1 MTHKTFG
8 GKKLAVL
15 GKLLLDELYLTCL
28 ILKHKLILYV
38 NTTATTTNK
47 SNNVVAIVIVS
58 LSIK

>member
-15 GKLLLDELYLTCL
+15 GKLLLDELYLICL

-38 NTTATTTNK
+38 NTIATTNK